1 MYMCN
6 YVYIIYIYIYVCMDY
21 AIKKCYLGVI
31 FQPKQK
37 RHAIC
42 CVFRLFPASDVDVV
56 PKVIAAVSKTP
67 VGDSAQYIVI
77 SINIY

>member
-1 MYMCN
+1 
-6 YVYIIYIYIYVCMDY
+6 MDY
-21 AIKKCYLGVI
+21 AIKKCYLGMI

-67 VGDSAQYIVI
+67 VGDTAQYIVI